1 MRPWMSIA
9 LRGQSPRPRVKDDVV
24 ESAHV
29 DGPWPLASVASPLS
43 HCLGDAARRDRWR
56 DVVPHRPGVFVL
68 RFTVFAGWLI
78 AGYVLL
84 ETLPWT
90 RGILHLGV
98 PHRGT
103 IALCAMGLAIALV
116 VAGAASRWRA
126 EAAATDTV
134 S

>member
-1 MRPWMSIA
+1 VALACAAGTLIPSLLAFRTDDFGTGQVGYVAVTCLIA
-9 LRGQSPRPRVKDDVV
+9 I
-24 ESAHV
+24 
-29 DGPWPLASVASPLS
+29 LAAV
-43 HCLGDAARRDRWR
+43 C
-56 DVVPHRPGVFVL
+56 VVPLTPGGRPARGG
-68 RFTVFAGWLI
+68 VFAGWLI

-98 PHRGT
+98 PHKGT